1 MTKQKQFILVQTTK
15 NNKQHKAQKS
25 LQQKKNGEKVLHNII
40 ILIWLVDLPLRLP
53 KEICYVKQF
62 SKLKYNCV

>member
-25 LQQKKNGEKVLHNII
+25 LQQKKI
-40 ILIWLVDLPLRLP
+40 
-53 KEICYVKQF
+53 VKKF
-62 SKLKYNCV
+62 YIT